1 MSATQPEL
9 GAARASDI
17 RDLRDQTKENTDRIL
32 AELGAIREVLER
44 IERHLEARKEVA
56 QSISMG

>member
-1 MSATQPEL
+1 MSATQLGL

-44 IERHLEARKEVA
+44 IEKHLEARKEVA